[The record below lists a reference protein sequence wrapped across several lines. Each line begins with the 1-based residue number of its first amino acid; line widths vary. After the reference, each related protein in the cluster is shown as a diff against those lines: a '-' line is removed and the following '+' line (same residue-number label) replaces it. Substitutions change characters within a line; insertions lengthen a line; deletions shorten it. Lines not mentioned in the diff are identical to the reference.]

1 MSDTN
6 SHPWRQAGIF
16 TGIFILLLVSV
27 YWPTVWSMV
36 AIWIRS
42 ETFTH
47 GFLIVPISAWL
58 IWQKRSELLA
68 ISPKSWL
75 LPVFLILAA
84 GFVWLVAAL
93 VDVLV
98 IQQLAVVA
106 ILILGVVAIIGL
118 DAAKQILF
126 PLLFLFFAVPMG
138 EGLVPSMMEFTAT
151 FTVKMLQLTG
161 IPVYRDGLYFS
172 IPSGNWSVVEA
183 CSGVRYLIASIALG
197 CLYAYLNYSS
207 YKKRF
212 IFILVSALLPIV
224 ANGLRAYIIVM
235 LGHWSGMTLA
245 VGVDH
250 LIYGWLFFG
259 LVIFMLFSI
268 GAKWRDID
276 APAQTAVDHFRI
288 ASRPS
293 STTLVGC
300 LVLFFALGWGAFY
313 QFLQASP
320 DREQGTQVLEAP
332 AGDNSS
338 AILTELDEWTS
349 VLDFAVTESAY
360 FINRAYLVDGVDVE
374 LNVIFSPRQ
383 VQGEELVNS
392 ENLKFVHSEYEWRRQ
407 QFAKASLNFAGSAVA
422 VDESHLNG
430 REPLLVWSWY
440 RVGDTYTSS
449 LYTAKFL
456 EAFAKLT
463 FSRQDVAWIVL
474 STSRAEHEGGEE
486 AGRKRLQQAAKIL
499 LPQLD
504 HLLDLTAGVKP

>member
-1 MSDTN
+1 MTHAS
-6 SHPWRQAGIF
+6 SHPWRQVAVF
-16 TGIFILLLVSV
+16 TGVFILLLTAI
-27 YWPTVWSMV
+27 YWQTLWSMV

-47 GFLIVPISAWL
+47 GFLILPISAWL
-58 IWQKRSELLA
+58 IWQKRNELCA
-68 ISPKSWL
+68 VAPNSWL
-75 LPVFLILAA
+75 LPVPLILGA

-106 ILILGVVAIIGL
+106 ILILGVVALIGL
-118 DAAKQILF
+118 EASMVIMF

-212 IFILVSALLPIV
+212 IFIVVSALLPVV

-235 LGHWSGMTLA
+235 LGHLSGMSLA

-268 GAKWRDID
+268 GARWRDSD
-276 APAQTAVDHFRI
+276 APGKTATRNFQM
-288 ASRPS
+288 AGRPS
-293 STTLVGC
+293 STILISC
-300 LVLFFALGWGAFY
+300 LVLVVSLSWGVFF

-320 DREQGTQVLEAP
+320 DVARGDRNLAAP
-332 AGDNSS
+332 AGDTSTVVLAGEGTWS
-338 AILTELDEWTS
+338 S
-349 VLDFAVTESAY
+349 VLDFTVAAPAY
-360 FINRAYLVDGVDVE
+360 FVNRGYLIDGEDVE

-383 VQGEELVNS
+383 AEGEELVNS
-392 ENLKFVHSEYEWRRQ
+392 ENLRFVHSEHEWRRQ
-407 QFAKASLNFAGSAVA
+407 QFAKASLDLAGSEVL
-422 VDESHLNG
+422 VDESHLLG

-440 RVGDTYTSS
+440 RVGGTYTSS
-449 LYTAKFL
+449 LYKAKFL

-463 FSRQDVAWIVL
+463 FSRQDIAWIVL
-474 STSRAEHEGGEE
+474 STSRAEAVGGVEGGK
-486 AGRKRLQQAAKIL
+486 KRLQQAAGVL

-504 HLLDLTAGVKP
+504 TILDQTAGVVQ